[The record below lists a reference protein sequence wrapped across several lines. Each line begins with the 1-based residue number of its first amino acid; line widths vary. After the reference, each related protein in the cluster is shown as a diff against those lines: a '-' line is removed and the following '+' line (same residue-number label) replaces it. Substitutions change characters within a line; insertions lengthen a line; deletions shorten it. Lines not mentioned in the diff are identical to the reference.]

1 MRYYIFGSNRL
12 SDLHL
17 LHSHSQYSDEC
28 LLIFFPLFTIHR
40 YCATF
45 FPTRKRKMFAH
56 LRHRHSFRFPFHSL
70 SHLLPI
76 PLKFHSSFPFSL
88 SLSLS
93 FSFSISAHPGGLD
106 EGRAEIYF
114 PSYMLRFLFGAFLCL
129 FSFSYSFSVGLI
141 CWVFPAELFP
151 FRSVRLY
158 YQCGYILV
166 CLCSV
171 SVHSA
176 TAVIVSQASVTSAVM

>member
-17 LHSHSQYSDEC
+17 LHSHSQCSHEC
-28 LLIFFPLFTIHR
+28 LVFFLSLFTIHC

-45 FPTRKRKMFAH
+45 FLTRKRKMFAH
-56 LRHRHSFRFPFHSL
+56 LRHRHSFRFPFQSL
-70 SHLLPI
+70 SHSLPI
-76 PLKFHSSFPFSL
+76 PLKFPSSFPFSL
-88 SLSLS
+88 S
-93 FSFSISAHPGGLD
+93 FSFSVSAHPGGLD

-151 FRSVRLY
+151 FRSVRLNY
-158 YQCGYILV
+158 ECGHISI
-166 CLCSV
+166 CLWSV
-171 SVHSA
+171 TVHSA
-176 TAVIVSQASVTSAVM
+176 TAVTVSQASVTSAVV